1 MRRLI
6 IASLTA
12 VFLAG
17 CSGAS
22 EQPILNQLFTASRLR
37 DNTTLNGFS
46 MVALD
51 PRTQGSVTTF
61 SIVSVTPE
69 TSTPLTL
76 KTLAGTY
83 EAAKADDAAFTK
95 RHDEYELAHAEEVTR
110 VIKAGRDAKLKGPD
124 SEVQAAW
131 FKMIDEGIDVSRKV
145 SEAKRKLSGESG
157 LIDMSVNDPRNP
169 IDVTKYDGVLVSKDV
184 TVDAT
189 VRTGPGQLVPKT
201 YIVTMKRAVLKGGP
215 KGDITG
221 RWIVTG
227 LKEASAPA
235 PATQAS

>member
-1 MRRLI
+1 MRRLVV
-6 IASLTA
+6 ASLTA

-17 CSGAS
+17 CSGAA

-51 PRTQGSVTTF
+51 PRTQGSVTNF
-61 SIVSVTPE
+61 SIVSVTPQA
-69 TSTPLTL
+69 TTPLTL
-76 KTLAGTY
+76 KALGQAY
-83 EAAKADDAAFTK
+83 AAAKADDDAFTK
-95 RHDEYELAHAEEVTR
+95 RHDEYQLAHPEEVTR

-124 SEVQAAW
+124 AEVQAAW
-131 FKMIDEGIDVSRKV
+131 FKMIDEGIGVSRKV
-145 SEAKRKLSGESG
+145 SEAKRKLASESAV
-157 LIDMSVNDPRNP
+157 IDMSVSDPRNP
-169 IDVTKYDGVLVSKDV
+169 IDATKYDGVLVSKDV

-189 VRTGPGQLVPKT
+189 VRTGPGQLVPRT
-201 YIVTMKRAVLKGGP
+201 YVVTMKRAVLKGGP
-215 KGDITG
+215 RGDITG

-227 LKEASAPA
+227 LKEAASPT